1 MKLSIDRILTTHV
14 GSLPRSSVLN
24 DLLLKQEQGE
34 DIDEN
39 NLAQIAAKDVDRV
52 VRGQVDAGC
61 DVINDG
67 EQPRVGFQTYV
78 PRRMTGFDG
87 ESNRPPVPDF
97 IKFPLYAELVRS
109 RGVRKAKIDSAPEA
123 VAEVKYG
130 DLSEAREEAAMFASA
145 LENASANVRETF
157 MTAASPGVIAV
168 TMLNQHYDRY
178 EDYVYALA
186 REMKTEYEFVVGE
199 GHVLQ
204 LDCPDLAMERGRLFA
219 DRPLAAFRD
228 AVALHIDAINMAIAD
243 ISPDRVRLH
252 CCWGNW
258 DGPHVDDVDL
268 AEILPLLY
276 EAKVGPLSLPLAN
289 PRHQHEY
296 SVIKQTPPPDHM
308 ILIPGVIDP
317 TTNVVEHPE
326 VVANRI
332 AEAINAVGDRERV
345 LAGTDCGFG
354 TFAGSDMV
362 AGDVVWAKLET
373 LTEGARLA
381 SERAWVGGAS
391 GN

>member
-1 MKLSIDRILTTHV
+1 MKLSTDRILTTHT
-14 GSLPRSSVLN
+14 GSLPRSPRLT
-24 DLLLKQEQGE
+24 DLLLKQEQGK
-34 DIDEN
+34 DIDERA
-39 NLAQIAAKDVDRV
+39 LAETAAADVARV
-52 VRGQVDAGC
+52 VRGQLDAGC

-78 PRRMTGFDG
+78 PRRMSGFGG
-87 ESNRPPVPDF
+87 ESKRPPVPDF
-97 IKFPLYAELVRS
+97 IKFPQYADLVRS

-123 VAEVKYG
+123 IAAVRYG
-130 DLSEAREEAAMFASA
+130 DLADAREEAKFFSDA
-145 LENASANVRETF
+145 LDAAGNTATETF
-157 MTAASPGVIAV
+157 MTAASPGIIAV
-168 TMLNQHYDRY
+168 TMLNRHYDRY

-186 REMKTEYEFVVGE
+186 REMKTEYEFIVGE
-199 GHVLQ
+199 GHLLQ

-219 DRPLAAFRD
+219 DKSLAEFRD
-228 AVALHIDAINMAIAD
+228 AVALHIDAINRAVESI
-243 ISPDRVRLH
+243 PRDRIRLH

-276 EAKVGPLSLPLAN
+276 EARVGALSIPLAN

-296 SVIKQTPPPDHM
+296 AVIKRVPPPHDM
-308 ILIPGVIDP
+308 ALIAGVIDP
-317 TTNVVEHPE
+317 TTNFVEHPQ

-332 AEAINAVGDRERV
+332 AEAIDAIGDRERV

-362 AGDVVWAKLET
+362 AGDVVWAKLAT
-373 LTEGARLA
+373 LSEGARLA
-381 SERAWVGGAS
+381 SSRAW
-391 GN
+391 

>member
-1 MKLSIDRILTTHV
+1 MKLSTDRILTTHT
-14 GSLPRSSVLN
+14 GSLPRSPRLT
-24 DLLLKQEQGE
+24 DLLLKQEQGK
-34 DIDEN
+34 DIDERA
-39 NLAQIAAKDVDRV
+39 LAETAAADVARV
-52 VRGQVDAGC
+52 VRGQLDAGC

-78 PRRMTGFDG
+78 PRRMSGFGG
-87 ESNRPPVPDF
+87 ESKRPPVPDF
-97 IKFPLYAELVRS
+97 IKFPQYADLVRS

-123 VAEVKYG
+123 IAAVRYG
-130 DLSEAREEAAMFASA
+130 DLADAREEAKFFSDA
-145 LENASANVRETF
+145 LDAAGNTATETF
-157 MTAASPGVIAV
+157 MTAASPGIIAV
-168 TMLNQHYDRY
+168 TMLNRHYDRY

-186 REMKTEYEFVVGE
+186 REMKTEYEFIVGE
-199 GHVLQ
+199 GHLLQ

-219 DRPLAAFRD
+219 DKSLAEFRD
-228 AVALHIDAINMAIAD
+228 AVALHIDAINRAVESI
-243 ISPDRVRLH
+243 PRDRIRLH

-276 EAKVGPLSLPLAN
+276 EARVGALSIPLAN

-296 SVIKQTPPPDHM
+296 AVIKRVPPPHDM
-308 ILIPGVIDP
+308 ALIAGVIDP
-317 TTNVVEHPE
+317 TTNFVEHPQ

-332 AEAINAVGDRERV
+332 AEAIDAIGDRERV

-362 AGDVVWAKLET
+362 AGDVVWVKLAT
-373 LTEGARLA
+373 LAEGARLA
-381 SERAWVGGAS
+381 SSRAW
-391 GN
+391 

>member
-1 MKLSIDRILTTHV
+1 MKLSTDRILTTHV
-14 GSLPRSSVLN
+14 GSLPRSAVLN

-39 NLAQIAAKDVDRV
+39 ALAQTAARDVARV

-78 PRRMTGFDG
+78 PRRMTGFGG
-87 ESNRPPVPDF
+87 ESIRPPVPDF
-97 IKFPLYAELVRS
+97 IKFPLYAELVRE

-130 DLSEAREEAAMFASA
+130 DLSEARQEAAMFASA
-145 LENASANVRETF
+145 LEDASANVTETF
-157 MTAASPGVIAV
+157 MTAASPGIIAV
-168 TMLNQHYDRY
+168 TMLNRHYERH
-178 EDYVYALA
+178 EEYVYALA
-186 REMKTEYEFVVGE
+186 REMKTEYDFVVGE

-219 DRPLAAFRD
+219 DWSLAAFRD

-243 ISPDRVRLH
+243 IPSDRVRLH

-276 EAKVGPLSLPLAN
+276 EAKVGALSLPLAN

-296 SVIKQTPPPDHM
+296 AVLKQTPPPDHM
-308 ILIPGVIDP
+308 LLIPGVIDP
-317 TTNVVEHPE
+317 TTNIVEHPE

-332 AEAINAVGDRERV
+332 AEAIKAVGDRERV
-345 LAGTDCGFG
+345 LAGADCGFG
-354 TFAGSDMV
+354 TFAGGDMV

-381 SERAWVGGAS
+381 SERAW
-391 GN
+391 

>member
-1 MKLSIDRILTTHV
+1 MKLSTERILTTHT
-14 GSLPRSSVLN
+14 GSLPRSAALT
-24 DLLLKQEQGE
+24 DLLLAQEQGA
-34 DIDEN
+34 DIDTA
-39 NLAQIAAKDVDRV
+39 NLARIAGSDVARV
-52 VRGQVDAGC
+52 VRGQIDAGC

-78 PRRMTGFDG
+78 PRRMSGFGG

-97 IKFPLYAELVRS
+97 IKFPQYAALVRS
-109 RGVRKAKIDSAPEA
+109 RGVRRAKIDSAPEA
-123 VAEVKYG
+123 VDEVRYG
-130 DLSEAREEAAMFASA
+130 DLADAREEAAFFADA
-145 LENASANVRETF
+145 LNDAGTGVRETF
-157 MTAASPGVIAV
+157 MTAASPGIIAV
-168 TMLNQHYDRY
+168 TMLNRHYDRY

-186 REMKTEYEFVVGE
+186 REMRTEYEFVVGE

-204 LDCPDLAMERGRLFA
+204 LDCPDLAMERGRMFA
-219 DRPLAAFRD
+219 DKSLAEFRD
-228 AVALHIDAINMAIAD
+228 AVALHIDAINQAID
-243 ISPDRVRLH
+243 GIPPDRIRLH

-276 EAKVGPLSLPLAN
+276 EAKVGALSLPLAN

-296 SVIKQTPPPDHM
+296 AVIRDVPLPAHM
-308 ILIPGVIDP
+308 ALIAGVIDP
-317 TTNVVEHPE
+317 TTNFVEHPQ

-332 AEAINAVGDRERV
+332 AEAVDAVGDRERV

-362 AGDVVWAKLET
+362 AGDVVWAKLAT
-373 LTEGARLA
+373 LAEGARLA
-381 SERAWVGGAS
+381 SSRVW
-391 GN
+391 

>member
-1 MKLSIDRILTTHV
+1 MKLSTDRILTTHT
-14 GSLPRSSVLN
+14 GSLPRSPRLT
-24 DLLLKQEQGE
+24 DLLLKQEQGK
-34 DIDEN
+34 DIDERA
-39 NLAQIAAKDVDRV
+39 LAETAAADVARV
-52 VRGQVDAGC
+52 VRGQLDAGC

-78 PRRMTGFDG
+78 PRRMSGFGG
-87 ESNRPPVPDF
+87 ESKRPPVPDF
-97 IKFPLYAELVRS
+97 IKFPQYADLVRS

-123 VAEVKYG
+123 IAAVRYG
-130 DLSEAREEAAMFASA
+130 DLADAREEAKFFSDA
-145 LENASANVRETF
+145 LDAAGNTATETF
-157 MTAASPGVIAV
+157 MTAASPGIIAV
-168 TMLNQHYDRY
+168 TMLNRHYDRY

-186 REMKTEYEFVVGE
+186 REMKTEYEFIVGE
-199 GHVLQ
+199 GHLLQ

-219 DRPLAAFRD
+219 DKSLAEFRD
-228 AVALHIDAINMAIAD
+228 AVALHIDAINRAVESI
-243 ISPDRVRLH
+243 PRDRIRLH

-276 EAKVGPLSLPLAN
+276 EARVGALSIPLAN

-296 SVIKQTPPPDHM
+296 AVIKRVPPPHDM
-308 ILIPGVIDP
+308 ALIAGVIDP
-317 TTNVVEHPE
+317 TTNFVEHPQ

-332 AEAINAVGDRERV
+332 AEAIDAIGDRERV

-362 AGDVVWAKLET
+362 AGDVVWAKLAT
-373 LTEGARLA
+373 LAEGARLA
-381 SERAWVGGAS
+381 SSRAW
-391 GN
+391 

>member
-1 MKLSIDRILTTHV
+1 MKLSTDRILTTHT
-14 GSLPRSSVLN
+14 GSLPRSPRLT
-24 DLLLKQEQGE
+24 DLLLKQEQGK
-34 DIDEN
+34 DIDERA
-39 NLAQIAAKDVDRV
+39 LAETAAADVARV
-52 VRGQVDAGC
+52 VRGQLDAGC

-78 PRRMTGFDG
+78 PRRMSGFGG
-87 ESNRPPVPDF
+87 ESKRPPVPDF
-97 IKFPLYAELVRS
+97 IKFPQYADLVRS

-123 VAEVKYG
+123 IAAVRYG
-130 DLSEAREEAAMFASA
+130 DLADAREEAKFFSDALDSA
-145 LENASANVRETF
+145 GNTATETF
-157 MTAASPGVIAV
+157 MTAASPGIIAV
-168 TMLNQHYDRY
+168 TMLNRHYDRY

-186 REMKTEYEFVVGE
+186 REMKTEYEFIVGE
-199 GHVLQ
+199 GHLLQ

-219 DRPLAAFRD
+219 DKSLAEFRD
-228 AVALHIDAINMAIAD
+228 AVTLHIDAINRAVESI
-243 ISPDRVRLH
+243 PRDRIRLH

-276 EAKVGPLSLPLAN
+276 EARVGALSIPLAN

-296 SVIKQTPPPDHM
+296 AVIKRVPPPHDM
-308 ILIPGVIDP
+308 ALIAGVIDP
-317 TTNVVEHPE
+317 TTNFVEHPQ

-332 AEAINAVGDRERV
+332 AEAIDAIGDRERV

-362 AGDVVWAKLET
+362 AGDVVWAKLAT
-373 LTEGARLA
+373 LAEGARLA
-381 SERAWVGGAS
+381 SSRAW
-391 GN
+391 

>member
-1 MKLSIDRILTTHV
+1 MKLSTDRILTTHV
-14 GSLPRSSVLN
+14 GSLPRSAMLN

-39 NLAQIAAKDVDRV
+39 ALAQTAARDVARV

-78 PRRMTGFDG
+78 PRRMTGFGG
-87 ESNRPPVPDF
+87 ESSRPPVPDF
-97 IKFPLYAELVRS
+97 IKFPLYAELVRA

-130 DLSEAREEAAMFASA
+130 DLSEARQEAAMFATA
-145 LENASANVRETF
+145 LEDASANVTETF
-157 MTAASPGVIAV
+157 MTAASPGIIAV
-168 TMLNQHYDRY
+168 TMLNRHYDRH

-186 REMKTEYEFVVGE
+186 REMKMEYDFVIGE

-219 DRPLAAFRD
+219 DWSLAAFRD

-243 ISPDRVRLH
+243 IPSDRVRLH

-276 EAKVGPLSLPLAN
+276 EAKVGALSLPLAN

-296 SVIKQTPPPDHM
+296 AVLKQFPPPDHM
-308 ILIPGVIDP
+308 MLIPGVIDP
-317 TTNVVEHPE
+317 TTNFVEHPE

-345 LAGTDCGFG
+345 LAGADCGFG

-362 AGDVVWAKLET
+362 AGDVVWAKLGT

-381 SERAWVGGAS
+381 SERAW
-391 GN
+391 

>member
-1 MKLSIDRILTTHV
+1 MKLSTDRILTTHV
-14 GSLPRSSVLN
+14 GSMPRSAVLT

-39 NLAQIAAKDVDRV
+39 ALAQTAARDVARV
-52 VRGQVDAGC
+52 VRGQVAAGC

-78 PRRMTGFDG
+78 PRRMTGFGG
-87 ESNRPPVPDF
+87 ESSRPPVPDF

-123 VAEVKYG
+123 VAEVEYG
-130 DLSEAREEAAMFASA
+130 DLVDAREEAAMFASA
-145 LENASANVRETF
+145 LEDASANVTETF
-157 MTAASPGVIAV
+157 MTAASPGIIAV
-168 TMLNQHYDRY
+168 TMLNRHYDRH

-204 LDCPDLAMERGRLFA
+204 LDCPDLAMERSRLFA
-219 DRPLAAFRD
+219 DRSLAAFCD
-228 AVALHIDAINMAIAD
+228 TVAMHIDAINMAIAD
-243 ISPDRVRLH
+243 IPPDRVRLH

-268 AEILPLLY
+268 AEILSLLY
-276 EAKVGPLSLPLAN
+276 EANVGALSLPLAN

-296 SVIKQTPPPDHM
+296 AVLKQNPPPDHM
-308 ILIPGVIDP
+308 VLIPGVIDP

-381 SERAWVGGAS
+381 SERAW
-391 GN
+391 